1 MNETRQLAEY
11 VANFDVDAIPE
22 EVIDKAKLHL
32 LDQIG
37 CQMAFSTLP
46 WGKAAYRYALAECA
60 QGNSTIAYYGAKTS
74 MEKAAFANGLF
85 GHGFEMDDDDESSTS
100 HPGVCVI
107 PAALA
112 AAEHVAASGKELLGG
127 IIVGYDV
134 MIRCAHGARKMH
146 DRHFHETAA
155 AGTFGA
161 TAAACY
167 ILGLSV
173 DETANALGIAASE
186 SSGITEHTCTGGSV
200 KRVNAGLAA
209 SNGIRAAVLAQLGI
223 TGPTEALEGKKGW
236 IRAFADDVECD
247 PAKLV
252 EGLGEDYKIM
262 HVGMK
267 PYCCCAGMH
276 GAIDAA
282 ETIRQKGFAIEDID
296 TVALMMR
303 PRETRDIGVVTE
315 PEDITQAQFS
325 ARFGVALR
333 LVRGANGYYDYTM
346 DAVNDP
352 AVREICRNII
362 WEVDEDDTY
371 LSGNAAPAR
380 VTVTLKDGTV
390 YQETVNNA
398 VGTLNNPLGWDGVIA
413 KFLDLEKGCVSPE
426 QAQKIVDVVRG
437 IDVLP
442 DVSRLTRLMTA

>member
-1 MNETRQLAEY
+1 MNETRQLADY
-11 VANFDVDAIPE
+11 IADFDVAEVPA

-37 CQMAFSTLP
+37 CQMAFATLP
-46 WGKAAYRYALAECA
+46 WGKAACRYALADGA
-60 QGNSTIAYYGAKTS
+60 RGDSTIAYYGARTS

-112 AAEHVAASGKELLGG
+112 VGEHVLASGRDVLGA

-134 MIRCAHGARKMH
+134 MIRCAHAARKMH
-146 DRHFHETAA
+146 ERHFHETAA

-161 TAAACY
+161 TAAAAKL
-167 ILGLSV
+167 LGLSADQV
-173 DETANALGIAASE
+173 ANALGIAASE

-209 SNGIRAAVLAQLGI
+209 SNGVRAALLAQLGI
-223 TGPTEALEGKKGW
+223 TGPTEALEGRKGW
-236 IRAFADDVECD
+236 IRAFADDEECD

-252 EGLGEDYKIM
+252 EGLGADYKIM
-262 HVGMK
+262 QVGMK

-282 ETIRQKGFAIEDID
+282 EKIRRRGVTADDIAS
-296 TVALMMR
+296 VAVMMR
-303 PRETRDIGVVTE
+303 PRETRDIGGTVE
-315 PEDITQAQFS
+315 PQDITQAQFS
-325 ARFGVALR
+325 AQFGVALR
-333 LVRGANGYYDYTM
+333 LVRGSNGFYDYTM
-346 DAVNDP
+346 EAVGDP
-352 AVREICRNII
+352 VVRELCRNII

-371 LSGNAAPAR
+371 LAGSAAPAR

-398 VGTLNNPLGWDGVIA
+398 RGTLGNPIGWDGTIE
-413 KFLDLEKGCVSPE
+413 KFLDLERGCVPDE
-426 QAQKIVDVVRG
+426 QARALVAAVRSL
-437 IDVLP
+437 DASP
-442 DVSRLTRLMTA
+442 DIIRLTSLMTA

>member
-1 MNETRQLAEY
+1 MNETRIIAEY
-11 VANFDVDAIPE
+11 IANFDKEKVPDP
-22 EVIDKAKLHL
+22 VLDKAKLHL

-46 WGKAAYRYALAECA
+46 WGKAALRYVLAEHA
-60 QGNSTIAYYGAKTS
+60 SGNSTVTYYGTQTS

-100 HPGVCVI
+100 HPAVCVI

-112 AAEHVAASGKELLGG
+112 VAEYVAARGKDLLAA
-127 IIVGYDV
+127 IIVGYDI
-134 MIRCAHGARKMH
+134 MIRCAHAARKMH

-167 ILGLSV
+167 LLNLSV
-173 DETANALGIAASE
+173 DETLNALGIAASE

-209 SNGIRAAVLAQLGI
+209 SNGVRAAMLAKFGI
-223 TGPTEALEGKKGW
+223 TGPSEALEGKKGW
-236 IRAFADDVECD
+236 IRAFADDIDCAPE
-247 PAKLV
+247 KLI
-252 EGLGEDYKIM
+252 EGLGTDYKIM

-282 ETIRQKGFAIEDID
+282 EKIRQHGFDVADID

-303 PRETRDIGVVTE
+303 PRETRDIGVVDE
-315 PEDITQAQFS
+315 PQDITQAQFS
-325 ARFGVALR
+325 ARFGVAMR
-333 LVRGANGYYDYTM
+333 LVHGANGFYDYTM
-346 DAVNDP
+346 DIVNDP
-352 AVREICRNII
+352 TIRKICKDII

-398 VGTLNNPLGWDGVIA
+398 KGTLENPIGWEGTIE
-413 KFLDLEKGCVSPE
+413 KFLDLERGCVPVE
-426 QAQKIVDVVRG
+426 QAQMIIDEVRKLDSAAD
-437 IDVLP
+437 ITK
-442 DVSRLTRLMTA
+442 LTKLMTA